1 MPIRKRTILQEIKY
15 FSLFNLGV
23 SDAQDKALQNRVRL
37 INMIGIGLL
46 LILCPFTVFSIY
58 KDYPHIIFTNTL
70 AILGTTL
77 ALYLNSRE
85 YYTVAKSAL
94 ITICSLTILVYFLW
108 Q

>member
-23 SDAQDKALQNRVRL
+23 SDALDKAQQNRLRL
-37 INMIGIGLL
+37 INIIGIVPLF
-46 LILCPFTVFSIY
+46 ILFLFTLYCIY
-58 KDYPHIIFTNTL
+58 SDYPRIVLINIG

-85 YYTVAKSAL
+85 YYSIAKSVL
-94 ITICSLTILVYFLW
+94 ITIYALTILVYFLW